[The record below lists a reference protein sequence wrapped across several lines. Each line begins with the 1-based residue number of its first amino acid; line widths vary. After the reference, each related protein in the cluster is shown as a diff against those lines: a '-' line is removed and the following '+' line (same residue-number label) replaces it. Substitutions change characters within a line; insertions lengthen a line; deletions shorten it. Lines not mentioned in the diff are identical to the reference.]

1 MKKSILYLLVFL
13 AVFLVIAIV
22 ATDNFGLQASGNT
35 QTASDKEL
43 KGYTE
48 TIPDTPVTFEMV
60 PIPGGT
66 FTMGSS
72 AKEAGHKA
80 DEGPQHEVQIAPF
93 WMGKHEVTWDE
104 YDRFAFGSVPDPQ
117 PAPSTGPVVATRP
130 TPPYADESHGY
141 GKGKQPAIAITWHA
155 AVMYCRWLSEKTG
168 KTYRLPTEA
177 EWEFAARAGN
187 RSAWSLGDAP
197 AAAGDYAWS
206 TNNSD
211 AKPHPVGK
219 KKPNP
224 GGLFDMHGNVAEWCI
239 DQYDA
244 NYYQTLDFKRL
255 ALGPVLLPNE
265 KRYSNVVRGGSWDDE
280 PDRLRSGARRGSES
294 DWSLRDPQD
303 PQSIWWHTEAT
314 MVGFR
319 IVRPLNEQEN
329 LKGFRSKVTR
339 QSPNQ

>member
-177 EWEFAARAGN
+177 EWEFAARAGT
-187 RSAWSLGDAP
+187 RSAWSFGDAP

-224 GGLFDMHGNVAEWCI
+224 WGLFDMHGNVAEWCI

-244 NYYQTLDFKRL
+244 NHYQTLDFKRL

>member
-1 MKKSILYLLVFL
+1 
-13 AVFLVIAIV
+13 
-22 ATDNFGLQASGNT
+22 
-35 QTASDKEL
+35 
-43 KGYTE
+43 
-48 TIPDTPVTFEMV
+48 
-60 PIPGGT
+60 
-66 FTMGSS
+66 
-72 AKEAGHKA
+72 
-80 DEGPQHEVQIAPF
+80 
-93 WMGKHEVTWDE
+93 
-104 YDRFAFGSVPDPQ
+104 
-117 PAPSTGPVVATRP
+117 
-130 TPPYADESHGY
+130 
-141 GKGKQPAIAITWHA
+141 
-155 AVMYCRWLSEKTG
+155 MYCRWLSEKTG

-177 EWEFAARAGN
+177 EWEFAARAGT
-187 RSAWSLGDAP
+187 RSAWSFGDAP

-224 GGLFDMHGNVAEWCI
+224 WGLFDMHGNVAEWCI
-239 DQYDA
+239 DQYAA

>member
-1 MKKSILYLLVFL
+1 MKKTIFYISVFMI
-13 AVFLVIAIV
+13 FAIV
-22 ATDNFGLQASGNT
+22 ALVKSGPKVSGSA
-35 QTASDKEL
+35 QTTSDKDL
-43 KGYTE
+43 KPYAE
-48 TIPDTPVTFEMV
+48 TIPGTPVTFEMV

-66 FTMGSS
+66 FTMGSP
-72 AKEAGHKA
+72 AKEAGRNA
-80 DEGPQHEVQIAPF
+80 DEGPQHEVKIAPF

-104 YDRFAFGSVPDPQ
+104 YDRFAFGSVPDAQ
-117 PAPSTGPVVATRP
+117 PAIPPAGPVVATRP

-141 GKGKQPAIAITWHA
+141 GKGKQPVIAITWHA

-177 EWEFAARAGN
+177 EWEFAARAGTK
-187 RSAWSLGDAP
+187 SAWSFGDDP
-197 AAAGDYAWS
+197 SAAADYAWS
-206 TNNSD
+206 TRNSD

-224 GGLFDMHGNVAEWCI
+224 WGLFDMHGNVAEWCI

-244 NYYQTLDFKRL
+244 NYYQTLDFKRI

-265 KRYSNVVRGGSWDDE
+265 KRYPNVVKGGSWDDE
-280 PDRLRSGARRGSES
+280 TDRLRSGARRGSES